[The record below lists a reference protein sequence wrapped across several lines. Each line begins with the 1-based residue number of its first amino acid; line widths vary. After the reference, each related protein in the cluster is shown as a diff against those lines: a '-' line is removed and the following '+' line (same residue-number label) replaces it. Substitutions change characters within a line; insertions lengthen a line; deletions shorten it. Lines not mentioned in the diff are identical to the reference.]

1 MYFKIVRELKKK
13 YSKNVIL
20 YLEDKVEI
28 CSFISEENKLLL
40 GKVIEEKKF
49 RGKMGET
56 LETSFI
62 QYGNLINM
70 ILVGV
75 GKEKEATRDSIIKA
89 LYKALVGSSGEVI
102 VSSEE
107 EKLKNIDAIAEATYH
122 INYKFDRYKTKE
134 IEREPLIIEYFDPEA
149 GGSIVEGEILGK
161 AINIAR
167 DLVNEPANVIY
178 PKTLAMEAA
187 TIGSEYGFDVEIF
200 EEYEIG
206 EIGMEALLAVARAA
220 EKRPRLIVMR
230 YFGDKKNP
238 DKITGLV
245 GKGLTYDTGGLSL
258 KPTDSMLEMKSDM
271 GGAATVIGAMSAA
284 SKMKLEKNIVGVI
297 AACENSIGG
306 NAYRPGDV
314 IGSMA
319 GKTIEITNTDAEG
332 RLTLADAVTYI
343 IRKEK
348 VSEVIDIATLTG
360 GIVVALGT
368 TVTGVF
374 SNNDSMYSK
383 LEKSGEVYGEKLW
396 RMPLF
401 DDYKELIKSD
411 IADLKNSGGRWGSAP
426 SAAKF
431 IEEFSE
437 GIPWMHIDIA
447 GTAFLSGA
455 KDYFSKGATGNMVR
469 SIYGYLKAK

>member
-1 MYFKIVRELKKK
+1 MYFKIVKNLKKN

-20 YLEDKVEI
+20 YTEGKVEV
-28 CSFISEENKLLL
+28 CNFISDENKVLLRKL
-40 GKVIEEKKF
+40 IDEKKF
-49 RGKMGET
+49 KGKMGET
-56 LETSFI
+56 LEASFLE
-62 QYGNLINM
+62 YGNLINM
-70 ILVGV
+70 VLVGV
-75 GKEKEATRDSIIKA
+75 GKEKEVTRDSIIKSV
-89 LYKALVGSSGEVI
+89 YKALKDFSGEVLI
-102 VSSEE
+102 SSEE
-107 EKLKNIDAIAEATYH
+107 EKLKNIDAIAEAAYH
-122 INYKFDRYKTKE
+122 INYKFGKYKTEEKNDK
-134 IEREPLIIEYFDPEA
+134 PLVIEYFDPEA
-149 GGSIVEGEILGK
+149 EIGTIEGQVLGE
-161 AINIAR
+161 AVNITR

-178 PKTLAMEAA
+178 PKTLAIEAM
-187 TIGSEYGFDVEIF
+187 TLGSKFGFDVEVL
-200 EEYEIG
+200 EEYQIG
-206 EIGMEALLAVARAA
+206 EIGMEAFLSVARAA
-220 EKRPRLIVMR
+220 EKRPRLIIMK

-258 KPTDSMLEMKSDM
+258 KPSDSMLEMKCDM
-271 GGAATVIGAMSAA
+271 GGAATVIGAMCAA
-284 SKMKLEKNIVGVI
+284 SKMKVEKNIIAVV

-314 IGSMA
+314 IGSMS
-319 GKTIEITNTDAEG
+319 GKTIEVTNTDAEG

-343 IRKEK
+343 IRNEK

-374 SNNDSMYSK
+374 SNSESMYKK
-383 LEKSGEVYGEKLW
+383 LAKSGELFGEKLW
-396 RMPLF
+396 RMPIF
-401 DDYKELIKSD
+401 DDYKELVKSD

-447 GTAFLSGA
+447 GTAFVTAG
-455 KDYFSKGATGNMVR
+455 KDYFPKGATGNMVR
-469 SIYGYLKAK
+469 SLYGYLKTK

>member
-1 MYFKIVRELKKK
+1 MYFKIVKNLKKN

-28 CSFISEENKLLL
+28 CSFISEENKVLLNKL
-40 GKVIEEKKF
+40 IDEKKF
-49 RGKMGET
+49 KGKNGEV
-56 LETSFI
+56 LEASFLE
-62 QYGNLINM
+62 YGNLINM
-70 ILVGV
+70 VLVGA
-75 GKEKEATRDSIIKA
+75 GKEEELTRDSIIKA
-89 LYKALVGSSGEVI
+89 LYKALNGSAGEI
-102 VSSEE
+102 IISTEE
-107 EKLKNIDAIAEATYH
+107 EKLKNMDAIAEVAYH

-134 IEREPLIIEYFDPEA
+134 NENKSLAIEYFDPA
-149 GGSIVEGEILGK
+149 GESEMTEGEVLGK
-161 AINIAR
+161 AVNIAR

-178 PKTLAMEAA
+178 PKTLALEAS
-187 TIGSEYGFDVEIF
+187 TLGSEYGFDVEIL
-200 EEYEIG
+200 EEYGIG
-206 EIGMEALLAVARAA
+206 EVGMEAFLSVARAA
-220 EKRPRLIVMR
+220 EKRPRLIIMR

-271 GGAATVIGAMSAA
+271 GGAATVIGAMCAA
-284 SKMKLEKNIVGVI
+284 SKMKVEKNIIGVI

-343 IRKEK
+343 IRNEK

-374 SNNDSMYSK
+374 SNNDSMYNK
-383 LEKSGEVYGEKLW
+383 LAKSAEIFGEKLW

-401 DDYKELIKSD
+401 DDYKELVKSD

-437 GIPWMHIDIA
+437 GLPWMHIDIA
-447 GTAFLSGA
+447 GTAFVTSA
-455 KDYFSKGATGNMVR
+455 KDYFPKGATGNMVR
-469 SIYGYLKAK
+469 SLYGYLKTK